1 MKFVNKKD
9 IIEGIQYTGD
19 NIEEIVTFVEPAAK
33 IREEFDGIY
42 LIDKY
47 NKSPFELNI
56 NKLTDYEKDCLIKG
70 LKLRGYNEE
79 SIKLLFK

>member
-1 MKFVNKKD
+1 MKEVRWFREVN
-9 IIEGIQYTGD
+9 E
-19 NIEEIVTFVEPAAK
+19 
-33 IREEFDGIY
+33 REENKTKSYEKSRYYLQI

-56 NKLTDYEKDCLIKG
+56 NKLTDYEKDCLFKG

-79 SIKLLFK
+79 TINLLFK

>member
-1 MKFVNKKD
+1 MKEVRWFKEVVK
-9 IIEGIQYTGD
+9 
-19 NIEEIVTFVEPAAK
+19 
-33 IREEFDGIY
+33 REESKTKSFEKSRDYLQI

-47 NKSPFELNI
+47 NKSPFELNV
-56 NKLTDYEKDCLIKG
+56 NKLNNYEKECLFKG

>member
-1 MKFVNKKD
+1 MKEVKWFRDV
-9 IIEGIQYTGD
+9 
-19 NIEEIVTFVEPAAK
+19 VE
-33 IREEFDGIY
+33 REERKTRSFEKSREY
-42 LIDKY
+42 LQPLIDKY
-47 NKSPFELNI
+47 NKSPFDLNI

>member
-1 MKFVNKKD
+1 MKEIRWFREVN
-9 IIEGIQYTGD
+9 E
-19 NIEEIVTFVEPAAK
+19 
-33 IREEFDGIY
+33 REENKTKSYEKSRYYLQI

-47 NKSPFELNI
+47 KKSPFELNI
-56 NKLTDYEKDCLIKG
+56 NKLSDYEKDCLFKG

>member
-1 MKFVNKKD
+1 MKEVRWFKEVVK
-9 IIEGIQYTGD
+9 
-19 NIEEIVTFVEPAAK
+19 
-33 IREEFDGIY
+33 REESKTKSFEKSRDYLQI

-47 NKSPFELNI
+47 NKSPFELNV
-56 NKLTDYEKDCLIKG
+56 NKLNNYEKDCLFKG

>member
-1 MKFVNKKD
+1 MKEVRWFREVN
-9 IIEGIQYTGD
+9 E
-19 NIEEIVTFVEPAAK
+19 
-33 IREEFDGIY
+33 REENKTKSYEKSRNYLQI

-70 LKLRGYNEE
+70 LKARGYNEE
-79 SIKLLFK
+79 TIKLLFK

>member
-1 MKFVNKKD
+1 MKEVKWFKEVVK
-9 IIEGIQYTGD
+9 
-19 NIEEIVTFVEPAAK
+19 
-33 IREEFDGIY
+33 REESKTRSFEKSRNYLQI

-56 NKLTDYEKDCLIKG
+56 NKLTDYEKNCLIKG

>member
-1 MKFVNKKD
+1 MK
-9 IIEGIQYTGD
+9 
-19 NIEEIVTFVEPAAK
+19 EIKWFKEVVK
-33 IREEFDGIY
+33 REERKTKSFEKSRDY
-42 LIDKY
+42 LQMLIDKY

-56 NKLTDYEKDCLIKG
+56 NKLNDYEKDCLFKG